1 MIMEGCQG
9 KPQIS
14 IMDKICPHRLIS
26 EGRVEQ
32 FYQMIRDE
40 YSELLRQQIKD
51 AVKRG
56 IQHE

>member
-26 EGRVEQ
+26 EGRVEA
-32 FYQMIRDE
+32 FYQMIRDD
-40 YSELLRQQIKD
+40 YTELLKEKVRNTI
-51 AVKRG
+51 KRG
-56 IQHE
+56 